1 MILLPLIE
9 YKQSIMK
16 FRGLM
21 KFEVRLTRGF
31 AYCIASLPIVYI
43 LWDSRHFEI
52 IKYQLIVYIITLLFA
67 IFNYGIKSDSEESVN
82 SSAES
87 RKPD

>member
-43 LWDSRHFEI
+43 LWDSIDFE
-52 IKYQLIVYIITLLFA
+52 LIRFQILIYFLALLSG
-67 IFNYGIKSDSEESVN
+67 IFNFGISTK
-82 SSAES
+82 
-87 RKPD
+87 